1 METIKFKILLVEDNK
16 LDQMAFKRMV
26 DAKGLDYDYMI
37 AGSVAEA
44 REILNTRRFDAVISD
59 YSLGD
64 GTAFDVLAMVKN
76 APVILVTG
84 AGDEEVATKAWREGA
99 YDYLIKDQEQNYL
112 RTIPIAVENAIKHK
126 GMEARLRLLSHA
138 ILSTDDSVYI
148 TDMEDKITFVNRAFC
163 ETYGY
168 KEEEVI
174 GKDCNILWKQ
184 NAAKT
189 ETDDSLS
196 AVSGW
201 EVGFYHMRKD
211 GGGFPVSLTRSD
223 VKDDNG
229 NEVAL
234 VVISRDISER
244 MEIENELRVTNKRLE
259 KQNRLRKELSIA
271 VCQQAEAPLAKLKNI
286 IFNARTGAMGGV
298 SHRLQEDLEAAEKN
312 IERIK
317 GIINDFLDMSQ
328 VDGSR
333 MNVDMNEAGLRSVV
347 SQVLKALAPFASEKN
362 IELENLIPD
371 SNAADTEWTKI
382 VDTLNKLVGKMTKQ
396 VPENSHSK

>member
-1 METIKFKILLVEDNK
+1 METIRFKILLVEDNK

-26 DAKGLDYDYMI
+26 DTKGLDYDYMI
-37 AGSVAEA
+37 AGSAAEA

-64 GTAFDVLAMVKN
+64 GTAFDIMGMVKN

-126 GMEARLRLLSHA
+126 NMEARLRLLSHA

-184 NAAKT
+184 NAART
-189 ETDDSLS
+189 ETNDSHS

-201 EVGFYHMRKD
+201 RWDFITSEKTGADF
-211 GGGFPVSLTRSD
+211 RS
-223 VKDDNG
+223 
-229 NEVAL
+229 
-234 VVISRDISER
+234 
-244 MEIENELRVTNKRLE
+244 RLH
-259 KQNRLRKELSIA
+259 
-271 VCQQAEAPLAKLKNI
+271 
-286 IFNARTGAMGGV
+286 ART
-298 SHRLQEDLEAAEKN
+298 SKT
-312 IERIK
+312 I
-317 GIINDFLDMSQ
+317 
-328 VDGSR
+328 
-333 MNVDMNEAGLRSVV
+333 
-347 SQVLKALAPFASEKN
+347 
-362 IELENLIPD
+362 
-371 SNAADTEWTKI
+371 TEMKWP
-382 VDTLNKLVGKMTKQ
+382 LW
-396 VPENSHSK
+396 

>member
-1 METIKFKILLVEDNK
+1 VETIGFKILLVEDNK

-44 REILNTRRFDAVISD
+44 KEILNTRRFDAVISD

-64 GTAFDVLAMVKN
+64 GTAFDILAMVKN

-184 NAAKT
+184 NEART
-189 ETDDSLS
+189 ETDDAHS

-223 VKDDNG
+223 VKDENG

-244 MEIENELRVTNKRLE
+244 MEIENELRVANKRLE
-259 KQNRLRKELSIA
+259 KQNRLRKELLIA
-271 VCQQAEAPLAKLKNI
+271 FCQQAELPLAEIKNI

-298 SHRLQEDLEAAEKN
+298 SPRLKEELEAFQKNERRLGNALKQRANSYQENEQRLRDELKEKTQA
-312 IERIK
+312 
-317 GIINDFLDMSQ
+317 SQ
-328 VDGSR
+328 Q
-333 MNVDMNEAGLRSVV
+333 NEQQL
-347 SQVLKALAPFASEKN
+347 QK
-362 IELENLIPD
+362 ELE
-371 SNAADTEWTKI
+371 
-382 VDTLNKLVGKMTKQ
+382 
-396 VPENSHSK
+396 